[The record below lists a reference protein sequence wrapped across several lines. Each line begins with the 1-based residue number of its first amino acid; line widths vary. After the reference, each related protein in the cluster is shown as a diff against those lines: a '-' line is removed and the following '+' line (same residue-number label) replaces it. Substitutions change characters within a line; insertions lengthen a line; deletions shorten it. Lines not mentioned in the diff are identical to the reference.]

1 VDDWH
6 DHAATANSRAFRFE
20 KGRAYEIK
28 LEYYENGGLASVAL
42 GWNLSP
48 FEETLRPAVEAA
60 RQSDVAVLVLG
71 AIVLASVGCG
81 PKKPELFR
89 VRGRIIEAEMKQP
102 LSGVRLVLR
111 ATFPADVGK
120 TTLKSF
126 GMTRA
131 DGSYDVELAEGFA
144 VLREAA
150 EIGLDAAKPGYTPVS
165 VGVPVPIRSAPF
177 YKMGDIVM
185 KRSAVPLR
193 EGPPPPPPRG
203 LFRDD
208 PPPRRR

>member
-1 VDDWH
+1 M
-6 DHAATANSRAFRFE
+6 T
-20 KGRAYEIK
+20 
-28 LEYYENGGLASVAL
+28 GGAVARWR
-42 GWNLSP
+42 GG
-48 FEETLRPAVEAA
+48 TVACRRGGTVARRRVGTVARRRGGTVARRPGGTVT
-60 RQSDVAVLVLG
+60 RCCVAVLVLG
-71 AIVLASVGCG
+71 AMVFLGAGCG

-89 VRGRIIEAEMKQP
+89 VRGRIIDAEMKQP

-111 ATFPADVGK
+111 ATFPAGVGK

-165 VGVPVPIRSAPF
+165 VGVPVPIKSAPF
-177 YKMGDIVM
+177 FKLGDIVM
-185 KRSAVPLR
+185 KRSAAPLR
-193 EGPPPPPPRG
+193 EGPPPAPPPARG

-208 PPPRRR
+208 PPPKRR

>member
-1 VDDWH
+1 MADSTV
-6 DHAATANSRAFRFE
+6 ARR
-20 KGRAYEIK
+20 R
-28 LEYYENGGLASVAL
+28 GGTVVR
-42 GWNLSP
+42 
-48 FEETLRPAVEAA
+48 RPGGTVT
-60 RQSDVAVLVLG
+60 RRCVAVLVLG
-71 AIVLASVGCG
+71 AMVFLSVGCG

-89 VRGRIIEAEMKQP
+89 VRGRIIDAEMKQP

-126 GMTRA
+126 GVTRA

-177 YKMGDIVM
+177 FKLGDIVM
-185 KRSAVPLR
+185 RRSAAPLR
-193 EGPPPPPPRG
+193 EGPPPTPPVPRG

-208 PPPRRR
+208 PPPKRR

>member
-1 VDDWH
+1 MTGGTV
-6 DHAATANSRAFRFE
+6 TFR
-20 KGRAYEIK
+20 R
-28 LEYYENGGLASVAL
+28 GGTV
-42 GWNLSP
+42 
-48 FEETLRPAVEAA
+48 TR
-60 RQSDVAVLVLG
+60 RCVAVLLLG
-71 AIVLASVGCG
+71 AIVLIVVGCG

-89 VRGRIIEAEMKQP
+89 VRGRIIDAEMKQP

-126 GMTRA
+126 GVTRV
-131 DGSYDVELAEGFA
+131 DGSYDVELSEGFA
-144 VLREAA
+144 VVREAA

-177 YKMGDIVM
+177 FRMGDIVM
-185 KRSAVPLR
+185 RRSAGLLR
-193 EGPPPPPPRG
+193 EGPPPAPPPARG

-208 PPPRRR
+208 PPRRR

>member
-1 VDDWH
+1 
-6 DHAATANSRAFRFE
+6 
-20 KGRAYEIK
+20 
-28 LEYYENGGLASVAL
+28 
-42 GWNLSP
+42 
-48 FEETLRPAVEAA
+48 
-60 RQSDVAVLVLG
+60 VAVLLLG
-71 AIVLASVGCG
+71 AMALILVGCG

-89 VRGRIIEAEMKQP
+89 VRGRILDAEMKQP
-102 LSGVRLVLR
+102 LPGVRLVLR

-150 EIGLDAAKPGYTPVS
+150 EIGLDAAKPGYAPVS

-177 YKMGDIVM
+177 FRMGDIVM
-185 KRSAVPLR
+185 KRSAGPLR
-193 EGPPPPPPRG
+193 EGPPPTPPPARG

-208 PPPRRR
+208 PPPQR

>member
-1 VDDWH
+1 M
-6 DHAATANSRAFRFE
+6 T
-20 KGRAYEIK
+20 
-28 LEYYENGGLASVAL
+28 GGAVARRRGGTVASQRGGTVARR
-42 GWNLSP
+42 G
-48 FEETLRPAVEAA
+48 
-60 RQSDVAVLVLG
+60 VAVLVLG
-71 AIVLASVGCG
+71 AIVLVSVGCG

-89 VRGRIIEAEMKQP
+89 VRGRMIDAETKQP
-102 LSGVRLVLR
+102 LSGVRLLLR

-126 GMTRA
+126 GVTRA

-165 VGVPVPIRSAPF
+165 VGVPVPIKRAPF
-177 YKMGDIVM
+177 LKLGNIVM
-185 KRSAVPLR
+185 KRSAAPLR
-193 EGPPPPPPRG
+193 EGPPPAPPPPRG

-208 PPPRRR
+208 PPPKRR